1 MEASF
6 RGGEGPARA
15 LLERDRALE
24 LVELAL
30 SSARTGRGSV
40 VVVAGEPGLGKT
52 ALITETCR
60 RATGLT
66 VMHTACSEAESSL
79 PFGMLRRLLGD
90 QVVGTTE
97 RISGETARPSGKT
110 ARPSGKPARPFAD
123 PVDTRLARY
132 DAIVGHLRRSGSTP
146 LVLAVDDLHW
156 SDPDSM
162 ELLFLVCR
170 NLGDLAVAVVVAA
183 RPWPPAALEHARLL
197 SHEGY
202 AVVERLEP
210 LSLSAGATLI
220 EERLG
225 RPLDPAMVG
234 RAHESCAGNPLL
246 MGHVVDSWQRGEDAL
261 SGSALGI
268 AERLLLP
275 RFAGVGAD
283 ALRWARAASILGTR
297 FAPGPVAAIAG
308 QSSAVGLASLEALCA
323 ARLVRGTVDGKA
335 EFVHPLFCQVLYE
348 DMAPPVRA
356 ALHALAFRAL
366 AEHGAGPA
374 EAAPHAVAAQLKGD
388 PDALAA
394 LRAAAAEALAAGAVS
409 TAAEHLE
416 GALRLAATPAPDL
429 LFGLGLARLW
439 SGDVAASEEAVRRY
453 LATGLVDQDR
463 VTGLRLLGGVLLAS
477 ARFADAK
484 AAWQGASD
492 LASRFDAGL
501 AAEVLLDATFWGW
514 LFEGPRLARL
524 TTCRV
529 LDMLAASGTES
540 DRSALQPRAMTADA
554 YLSLLGGDGSGLDAV
569 ARVAREQCVL
579 AGSTHNVGWSWD
591 PLWAYANLAKV
602 TERFDDNEWAYEA
615 AARLAKEGGSILSYH
630 LLSITQADTMTRR
643 GKLSAARSL
652 LEGAAELAPLAPLL
666 APALT
671 VGMAVMHYERD
682 ELDET
687 TACVTRLEELTGRT
701 GESVY
706 LRLWL
711 LLFECRDALR
721 IAQPYA
727 AVAAAERAA
736 DLAERS
742 GLLEPCVV
750 PWHASAIDAHLA
762 VGNLERVTEL
772 ADLLD
777 ERCVRLPCRVP
788 RAVAAAARAAVAW
801 RHGLLDEAD
810 AWFSEALAHHEAVP
824 MPLAHAETL
833 IAYGRYLR
841 QTRRAK
847 DARQA
852 LHRALDMVASTGA
865 RRLERLAAG
874 ELAAAGGRR
883 TGRVRSVS
891 ELTAQERRVAA
902 LAAEGMTNAE
912 IASSLFLSSKTVE
925 HHLSSIYL
933 KLGIRS
939 RRELMRSARGGAR

>member
-1 MEASF
+1 VEASL
-6 RGGEGPARA
+6 RGGEGPAST
-15 LLERDRALE
+15 LLERDRALD
-24 LVELAL
+24 LVESALA
-30 SSARTGRGSV
+30 SARAGHGSV

-52 ALITETCR
+52 ALIAETCR

-66 VMHTACSEAESSL
+66 LMRTACSEAESSL

-90 QVVGTTE
+90 QALGTTD
-97 RISGETARPSGKT
+97 RISGETPRP
-110 ARPSGKPARPFAD
+110 PSD
-123 PVDTRLARY
+123 PIDTRLARY
-132 DAIVGHLRRSGSTP
+132 DAVVGYLRHRASTP

-170 NLGDLAVAVVVAA
+170 KLGDLGVAVVVTV

-197 SHEGY
+197 SHEGF

-210 LSLSAGATLI
+210 LSLSAGAALI

-225 RPLDPAMVG
+225 RRLDPAMVE
-234 RAHESCAGNPLL
+234 RANEACAGNPLL
-246 MGHVVDSWQRGEDAL
+246 LGQVVASWQRGEDAL
-261 SGSALGI
+261 SGTAIGL
-268 AERLLLP
+268 AERFLLP
-275 RFAGVGAD
+275 RFAGVGAE
-283 ALRWARAASILGTR
+283 ALRWARAASVLGTR
-297 FAPGPVAAIAG
+297 FAPGPVAALAG
-308 QSSAVGLASLEALCA
+308 QSADVGLVSLETLCA
-323 ARLVRGTVDGKA
+323 ARLVRGAVDGKA
-335 EFVHPLFCQVLYE
+335 EFVHPLLRQVLYE
-348 DMAPPVRA
+348 DMAPPVRT
-356 ALHALAFRAL
+356 ALHAHAFRAL
-366 AEHGAGPA
+366 TEHGAGPA

-394 LRAAAAEALAAGAVS
+394 LRAAAGEAFASGAVL

-416 GALRLAATPAPDL
+416 GALRLAATPASDL
-429 LFGLGLARLW
+429 LLQLGFARLW
-439 SGDVAASEEAVRRY
+439 SGDVAAAEQAVRRH
-453 LATGLVDQDR
+453 LATGLVDEER

-484 AAWQGASD
+484 GAWQDASD

-514 LFEGPRLARL
+514 LFEGPRLARR
-524 TTCRV
+524 TTRRV
-529 LDMLAASGTES
+529 IDMLAASGTES

-569 ARVAREQCVL
+569 ARVARDQCV
-579 AGSTHNVGWSWD
+579 GPESIHNVGWSWD

-615 AARLAKEGGSILSYH
+615 GARLAKENGSILSYH
-630 LLSITQADTMTRR
+630 LLSITQADALTRR
-643 GKLSAARSL
+643 GKLSAAQSL
-652 LEGAAELAPLAPLL
+652 LDGAAELAPLAPLL

-687 TACVTRLEELTGRT
+687 AACVTRLEELTVRA

-721 IAQPYA
+721 IAQPGA

-742 GLLEPCVV
+742 GVLEPCVV
-750 PWHASAIDAHLA
+750 PWYASAIDAHLA
-762 VGNLERVTEL
+762 AGDLERVTAL

-777 ERCVRLPCRVP
+777 ERCVRLPCQVP

-801 RHGLLDEAD
+801 RHGRLDEAD
-810 AWFSEALAHHEAVP
+810 ARFAEALCHHERVP

-833 IAYGRYLR
+833 VAYGRYLR

-902 LAAEGMTNAE
+902 FAAEGMTNVE
-912 IASSLFLSSKTVE
+912 IASNLFLSSKTVE

-939 RRELMRSARGGAR
+939 RRELMRSARGGNETPVGNQPST